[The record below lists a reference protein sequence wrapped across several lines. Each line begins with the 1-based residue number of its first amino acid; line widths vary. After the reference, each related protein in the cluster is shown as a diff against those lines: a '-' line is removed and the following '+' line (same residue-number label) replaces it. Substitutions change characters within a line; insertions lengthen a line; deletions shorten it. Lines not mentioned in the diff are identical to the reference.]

1 MEKDFHHHII
11 FALARISGFGKK
23 PKKGQ
28 EDEAKTIA
36 YASQYV
42 DDNCD
47 REYAISKDGV
57 QYVFTLP
64 SMFKTVSGTFYPLL
78 TQSVDIKSLD
88 PRTQFYVFMPF
99 HFLPGDTDTIKIG
112 GRSNPKSTSRNS
124 ANSNSLLDAALK
136 SSDPY
141 RIGIALHT
149 FADTW
154 SHERFTAFNEPWNK
168 VLEWYKDF
176 KALAPD
182 IGHADV
188 WHLPDQICKTW
199 RDHRFNEIPVVN
211 KERAFEAAENIH
223 KKLSQKG
230 LSMPWN
236 EARDPME
243 RIISMEGFDDSDDR
257 KIYDKRKKLIEE
269 FIGEPLSYDKD
280 EWIKEA
286 MDVKIDRFARHSEDY
301 PELMNKIPPQS
312 VRLKDGFESSHWH
325 RFQAA
330 AKIHQA
336 EALRMTAN
344 L

>member
-11 FALARISGFGKK
+11 YALAKISGFDKK
-23 PKKGQ
+23 
-28 EDEAKTIA
+28 AKTIA

-47 REYAISKDGV
+47 RNYPISKDGV
-57 QYVFTLP
+57 QYTFTLP
-64 SMFKTVSGTFYPLL
+64 SMFKTAPGAYYPLL

-112 GRSNPKSTSRNS
+112 GQSNPKCTTRNS
-124 ANSNSLLDAALK
+124 ANSNSLLDAALN
-136 SSDPY
+136 SGDPY

-188 WHLPDQICKTW
+188 WHLPDQICKNW
-199 RDHRFNEIPVVN
+199 RDHRFNEGPVEN
-211 KERAFEAAENIH
+211 KERAFEAAENGH

-236 EARDPME
+236 EARDPIRNIIFME
-243 RIISMEGFDDSDDR
+243 EFDDSDER
-257 KIYDKRKKLIEE
+257 KIYDERKKLIED
-269 FIGEPLSYDKD
+269 FIGESVSYDMD

-286 MDVKIDRFARHSEDY
+286 IDVDIDRFGQHS
-301 PELMNKIPPQS
+301 
-312 VRLKDGFESSHWH
+312 
-325 RFQAA
+325 
-330 AKIHQA
+330 
-336 EALRMTAN
+336 
-344 L
+344 